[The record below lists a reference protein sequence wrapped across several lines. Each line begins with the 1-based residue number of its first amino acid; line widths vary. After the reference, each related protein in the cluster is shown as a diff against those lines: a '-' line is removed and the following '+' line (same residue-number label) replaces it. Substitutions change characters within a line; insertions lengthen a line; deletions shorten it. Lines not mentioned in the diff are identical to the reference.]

1 MIVRCAVIMAGVP
14 KMPDMG
20 APAKTR
26 VLKVWRIS
34 VKINDMN

>member
-1 MIVRCAVIMAGVP
+1 MIVRCAVIMAG
-14 KMPDMG
+14 
-20 APAKTR
+20 APISGIFGTPARTR

>member
-1 MIVRCAVIMAGVP
+1 MSGIFGTPVG
-14 KMPDMG
+14 
-20 APAKTR
+20 TR